1 MLSEGEH
8 LHENGHVISLTV
20 LGFTYADIMK
30 WSTEHS
36 HSLSP
41 GKISLFLNQ
50 KLDVAKS
57 REMMDILSGYLD
69 SAKDLGTEQDVP
81 ELPENLAFE
90 IDKVG
95 DKLKNSGS

>member
-36 HSLSP
+36 HSLAP

-69 SAKDLGTEQDVP
+69 LRPQRKGFCYLGECKSESQ
-81 ELPENLAFE
+81 
-90 IDKVG
+90 I
-95 DKLKNSGS
+95 

>member
-1 MLSEGEH
+1 
-8 LHENGHVISLTV
+8 
-20 LGFTYADIMK
+20 MK

-36 HSLSP
+36 HSLAP

-69 SAKDLGTEQDVP
+69 SAKDLGTEQDFP